1 MQYYNDD
8 RYFVAKDP
16 NWERCVLVV
25 AAVRVCD
32 SCARMRLARCQAQ
45 DDQNPKGQLVGLLD
59 DQKFPELVEAI
70 LQTAPIKELRVCE
83 VTGCCLC
90 LHQLIYNARPVHKFH
105 VLRGFSV
112 SSS

>member
-1 MQYYNDD
+1 M
-8 RYFVAKDP
+8 
-16 NWERCVLVV
+16 V

-90 LHQLIYNARPVHKFH
+90 LHQLIYNARPV
-105 VLRGFSV
+105 
-112 SSS
+112 SS